1 MRVYD
6 CGGVCTSS
14 RCTTS
19 IKFHLKMNEIR
30 NKRNMSKNIYSYN
43 NPILRFGSV
52 VIQCMA
58 KGLFGLERID
68 DSGGSFL
75 GI

>member
-1 MRVYD
+1 M
-6 CGGVCTSS
+6 
-14 RCTTS
+14 
-19 IKFHLKMNEIR
+19 IIII
-30 NKRNMSKNIYSYN
+30 MSKNIYTYSYS
-43 NPILRFGSV
+43 NPILLCGFV
-52 VIQCMA
+52 VIECMA